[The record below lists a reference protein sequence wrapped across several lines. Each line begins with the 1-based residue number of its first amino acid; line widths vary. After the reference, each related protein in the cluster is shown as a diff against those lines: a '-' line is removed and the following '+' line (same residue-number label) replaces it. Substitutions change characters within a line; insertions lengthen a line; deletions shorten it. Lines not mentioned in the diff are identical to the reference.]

1 MKFDARYLVDV
12 GFGRS
17 KFLNSVFDFRRE
29 RRRLLKLL
37 RFGFFVGG
45 LRVDVMLASDELLD
59 KALVTE
65 FVLISIGVL
74 VSSPFSKVGV
84 VFFAFSS

>member
-1 MKFDARYLVDV
+1 VDV

-17 KFLNSVFDFRRE
+17 KFLNSVFDSRRE
-29 RRRLLKLL
+29 RRTSLKLL
-37 RFGFFVGG
+37 RFGFFFVGG